1 MDRDKDYTWNE
12 KTQLG
17 DLSEVELLNLKKF
30 TLLESTCTPK
40 LLDHFCER
48 QADDNYVPN
57 GFILYMLLEKIPG
70 RNLMNFL
77 ELPIEERD
85 EIRIAFTL
93 AIRYVIYCHLML
105 L

>member
-1 MDRDKDYTWNE
+1 METLRQTE
-12 KTQLG
+12 LG
-17 DLSEVELLNLKKF
+17 DYAGIELRNLEML

-48 QADDNYVPN
+48 QAKDNYVPN
-57 GFILYMLLEKIPG
+57 GFIIYMLMEKIPG
-70 RNLMNFL
+70 RNLMNFG

-85 EIRIAFTL
+85 QIRIAFAL
-93 AIRYVIYCHLML
+93 AIRYVSHHLLML

>member
-1 MDRDKDYTWNE
+1 MDRNKDYTWVKE
-12 KTQLG
+12 TELG
-17 DLSEVELLNLKKF
+17 DYAGIELRNLEML

-48 QADDNYVPN
+48 QAEDNYVPN

-85 EIRIAFTL
+85 EVRISFAL
-93 AIRYVIYCHLML
+93 AIR
-105 L
+105 